1 MVAITYCGNID
12 CIMKTEYKFNEP
24 ETTACFVCEHV
35 INRRRPILLVTHDE
49 DEEYEYW
56 QFLCGESD
64 HTEANIKIISIKQAT
79 EIDPSINDLYEMPL
93 GISADRKSIND
104 KWEPFAITNK

>member
-1 MVAITYCGNID
+1 MIKKD
-12 CIMKTEYKFNEP
+12 YKFNEP
-24 ETTACFVCEHV
+24 ETTACFVCDHV
-35 INRRRPILLVTHDE
+35 INGLRPILLVTHDE

-64 HTEANIKIISIKQAT
+64 HDELNIKIISMKQAT
-79 EIDPSINDLYEMPL
+79 EIDPTINDLYEMPV
-93 GISADRKSIND
+93 GISADRKSIGS